1 MDMSTQEAGT
11 IRDSYMQTRDEVEG
25 FHNCREFSQP
35 FECLYQAM
43 QIQEKSFLLVL

>member
-1 MDMSTQEAGT
+1 MDMSTQEVGT

-25 FHNCREFSQP
+25 SPNPSSV
-35 FECLYQAM
+35 YNQAV

>member
-1 MDMSTQEAGT
+1 MSTQEVGT
-11 IRDSYMQTRDEVEG
+11 IRDSYMQIRGEVER
-25 FHNCREFSQP
+25 FHNCREFPQP